1 MHRQFQSMPLRISL
15 ANPHMNWLAIPPAF
29 WTALAYTGGV
39 LAFIAGMLVVRAVRG
54 RPVGWQPVCRR
65 CKHDLRGVD
74 PGKGTCPE
82 CGADLTRSGAVRTG
96 GRVRRAGAI
105 VVALI
110 AVAVAGTT
118 LWWLTPSR
126 ISRVRTDLVASMP
139 LEALIDTMLSGLA
152 DETSMQ
158 LARSAVDLRL
168 GTRGGFPQ
176 QGGTRTVPSGELLD
190 AILKAFSRAGEAGRT
205 PVGALI
211 ERDAR
216 TLLTNLDEP
225 ERERLLELALEEIL
239 ASNATK
245 IDLARGFVLSAGF
258 RREPDGAVNT
268 LVDRLGQTEAGRAA
282 LQPRL
287 VVKGQG
293 TVGGVIKIE
302 LEGPL
307 DALRQFRQSGFDRR
321 KDALLIER
329 VEAVAA
335 NAPAGAAP
343 TMLRSGAAF
352 GADAFGNDMEIPG
365 LLADLPAGAHQIRV
379 VGVVAPQAVVPKRRT
394 FAGATSAA
402 ITAEEAAKLE
412 GARAIDQ
419 TFSVMVMPRQGP
431 PAPIQRTLDPK
442 AVEFGSNLLKN
453 CTLTTDSFGAR
464 VDFDSLAM
472 NIESGPD
479 QFALGFTMTCRQ
491 NGRSVP
497 LGSINLNSGGGGG
510 MSGGS
515 SDRSF
520 RPQDPFEIVFDPS
533 MPAAVSW
540 SGGKSDPIPV
550 VWARYT
556 LRFANAN
563 AKPEVT
569 SEVLPDTPAV
579 ATPLPRE
586 QAQAML
592 QQSIAKSHT
601 MNLMQ
606 RRSRMPEQDQINFSF
621 WSTAPARAEAGSGS
635 GSGSGDEAQP
645 FILSG
650 DFELRSEGSLLA
662 PITAWVVTLD
672 ADGSG
677 VAFEVGKEVV
687 ELYPRTLRY
696 TPNEGHAR
704 ARIPVSFR
712 YIAEPFELR
721 YANASTPPE
730 LVWLETTP
738 KKTDASEP

>member
-1 MHRQFQSMPLRISL
+1 
-15 ANPHMNWLAIPPAF
+15 MNWLSIPPEA
-29 WTALAYTGGV
+29 WTALTYAGAV
-39 LAFIAGMLVVRAVRG
+39 LSLVAGFLIARAARG
-54 RPVGWQPVCRR
+54 TPVGWQPVCRR

-74 PGKGTCPE
+74 PSKGTCPE
-82 CGADLTRSGAVRTG
+82 CGADLTTSGAVRTG
-96 GRVRRAGAI
+96 GRVRRTGAI

-110 AVAVAGTT
+110 GVAVAGMA

-126 ISRVRTDLVASMP
+126 ISRIRTDLVASMP

-190 AILKAFSRAGEAGRT
+190 AILKAFSRASETGRT

-216 TLLTNLDEP
+216 TLFPMLDQQ
-225 ERERLLELALEEIL
+225 ERNRLLELAIEEIITSGAAKL
-239 ASNATK
+239 
-245 IDLARGFVLSAGF
+245 DLARGFVMSAGF
-258 RREPDGAVNT
+258 GREPDGAVD
-268 LVDRLGQTEAGRAA
+268 LLIERLRQTEAGRAA

-287 VVKGQG
+287 IVKGQS
-293 TVGGVIKIE
+293 TVGGAIKID
-302 LEGPL
+302 LQGPV
-307 DALRQFRQSGFDRR
+307 DALRKFKQSGFNRS

-329 VEAVAA
+329 VEAIAA
-335 NAPAGAAP
+335 NAPEGAAP
-343 TMLRSGAAF
+343 TMLRSDAAF
-352 GADAFGNDMEIPG
+352 GADAFGSDMEIPG

-394 FAGATSAA
+394 FRGTASAA
-402 ITAEEAAKLE
+402 ITAKEAAKLE

-419 TFSVMVMPRQGP
+419 TFSVIVMPRQGP
-431 PAPIQRTLDPK
+431 PAPIQRTTDPK

-453 CTLTTDSFGAR
+453 CALTTDSLGLR
-464 VDFDSLAM
+464 VDFDSLSSS
-472 NIESGPD
+472 IDSGAEE
-479 QFALGFTMTCRQ
+479 FALGFTMIGRQ
-491 NGRSVP
+491 NGRSFQM
-497 LGSINLNSGGGGG
+497 GSINLKSGGGGG
-510 MSGGS
+510 MSGGILDS
-515 SDRSF
+515 TF

-533 MPAAVSW
+533 VTRARSW
-540 SGGKSDPIPV
+540 SGGNAYSIPV

-556 LRFANAN
+556 LRFANSS
-563 AKPEVT
+563 AKPELT

-592 QQSIAKSHT
+592 QRSITKAHAT
-601 MNLMQ
+601 DQM
-606 RRSRMPEQDQINFSF
+606 RRTSRIPQQDQIDIPF
-621 WSTAPARAEAGSGS
+621 WSTAPAPAEAESRAG
-635 GSGSGDEAQP
+635 AQP
-645 FILSG
+645 TFLSG

-662 PITAWVVTLD
+662 PIMALVVTLD
-672 ADGSG
+672 ADGSS
-677 VAFEVGKEVV
+677 VTFEVGKEVV
-687 ELYPRTLRY
+687 QLYPRTLRY

-721 YANASTPPE
+721 YADASTPPE
-730 LVWLETTP
+730 IVWV
-738 KKTDASEP
+738 KD